1 MSRQKTAQKVLTKL
15 QQGCVDSLAGCD
27 REYEGHRAWLF
38 DTFKHNA
45 LQQFSSRRIELV
57 CPTSA
62 KKASKTRSRTQDCS
76 AHEVRAPTP
85 TLGMPSRARAAWR
98 CLTPCPP
105 CSAQSSPEKE
115 NAQPLDLEAAVAVA
129 VAVAAVPA
137 QPEAPTVCELAL
149 PASGGTSGQA
159 ADATAQDQTPVAR
172 PEPAA
177 PCAEPTAAVAAEQQG
192 APAPDDVQKTPS
204 AEPAPKATE
213 VPAVPSPA
221 SPCPSKEDASP
232 ATSDGKR
239 GAAPPPS
246 PVQPQQQQQQKQPRA
261 DFSGSTFVAAEAA
274 QQALL
279 AQNLLMLP
287 QPQPQQQQKQ
297 KQQRQEAAKAYNEM
311 LVKIAMQR
319 AATLRL
325 DSRLKIETWPSTP
338 SNTTERF

>member
-1 MSRQKTAQKVLTKL
+1 MWET
-15 QQGCVDSLAGCD
+15 C
-27 REYEGHRAWLF
+27 
-38 DTFKHNA
+38 
-45 LQQFSSRRIELV
+45 
-57 CPTSA
+57 
-62 KKASKTRSRTQDCS
+62 
-76 AHEVRAPTP
+76 
-85 TLGMPSRARAAWR
+85 
-98 CLTPCPP
+98 
-105 CSAQSSPEKE
+105 
-115 NAQPLDLEAAVAVA
+115 AV
-129 VAVAAVPA
+129 
-137 QPEAPTVCELAL
+137 QW
-149 PASGGTSGQA
+149 PASQF
-159 ADATAQDQTPVAR
+159 
-172 PEPAA
+172 
-177 PCAEPTAAVAAEQQG
+177 
-192 APAPDDVQKTPS
+192 APATWRSEHAGQGRFITLHARCGSVRLH
-204 AEPAPKATE
+204 AA
-213 VPAVPSPA
+213 
-221 SPCPSKEDASP
+221 PCPSKEDASP

-246 PVQPQQQQQQKQPRA
+246 PVQLQQQQQQKQPRA